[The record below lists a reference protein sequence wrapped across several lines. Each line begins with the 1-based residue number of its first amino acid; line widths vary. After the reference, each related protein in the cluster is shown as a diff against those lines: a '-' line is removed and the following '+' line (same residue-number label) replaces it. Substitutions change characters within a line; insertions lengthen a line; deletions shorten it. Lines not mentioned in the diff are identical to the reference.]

1 MTTNQTYLA
10 IGVGVFVANVMY
22 VQYQDARIS
31 SIEQEVQSIHTDV
44 MDIKNIVLEKTNTKV
59 KYSDK
64 DVECLARN
72 VYYEAGIE
80 STAGKYAVA
89 QVTLNRVKTGYWG
102 KSICKVVY
110 AKEQF
115 SWTRVPKRAW
125 VRLKG
130 RAWDDSQA
138 VAEATLAQGIRV
150 KKLKTALFYH
160 ADYVKPNWRDQDK
173 RVAKIGQHIFY
184 TQAKGSTLKL

>member
-1 MTTNQTYLA
+1 MATKVYLA
-10 IGVGVFVANVMY
+10 IGTAIFVGNVIYAQYTDNSVSTLNSVMY
-22 VQYQDARIS
+22 EE
-31 SIEQEVQSIHTDV
+31 IEELDTET
-44 MDIKNIVLEKTNTKV
+44 LEKTTTKV

-72 VYYEAGIE
+72 VYYEAGVE
-80 STAGKYAVA
+80 STVGKYAVA

-110 AKEQF
+110 ADSQF
-115 SWTRVPKRAW
+115 SWTKVPKRAW
-125 VRLKG
+125 IRLKG
-130 RAWDDSQA
+130 RTWDESRA
-138 VAEATLAQGIRV
+138 VAETALEQGVRV

-160 ADYVKPNWRDQDK
+160 ADYVRPNWRDKDK